1 MNSFIIASTRKDAGK
16 TSLLVGL
23 ARAAGKK
30 FGYIKP
36 LGDRFLYRKKR
47 LWDYDAALLV
57 NLFDLDE
64 EPEAVSI
71 GFDHSKLRYMY
82 DQQSITAKLNDLI
95 ATIGKDKEALYIEGG
110 RGLAFGAS
118 VYLDPFTISQAT
130 GLPVVIVAGG
140 EEDQIADDL
149 AFLKRFITAEEARI
163 GGVIINKV
171 KNPSDFKESH
181 LDEIEQLG
189 IPVLGI
195 VPYEP
200 ELTTLSVST
209 VADKLFARVI
219 AGESGLNRTI
229 RNVLV
234 GAMSVGAVFNKPVFH
249 KPDKMI
255 ITPGDRSDM
264 VLAALDAGGTSC
276 ILLTNNIVPP
286 PNIITRA
293 TEQGVPVLL
302 VPSDTYTTAKQ
313 VDHLEP
319 LLTKEDTDKVAI
331 LTRLVVDNLDMQALE
346 AM

>member
-1 MNSFIIASTRKDAGK
+1 VNSFIIASTRKDAGK

-23 ARAAGKK
+23 ARATGKR

-57 NLFDLDE
+57 RLFGLEE

-82 DQQSITAKLNDLI
+82 DQESITEKLKELI
-95 ATIGKDKEALYIEGG
+95 AEVGKDKEALYIETGK
-110 RGLAFGAS
+110 GLAFGAS
-118 VYLDPFTISQAT
+118 VYLDPLTISKAT
-130 GLPVVIVAGG
+130 GMKVVIVAGG
-140 EEDQIADDL
+140 EEDEIADDL
-149 AFLKRFITAEEARI
+149 AFLKRFVSAEEAHI

-171 KNPSDFKESH
+171 KKPEDFKTTH
-181 LDEIEQLG
+181 LEEIEELG
-189 IPVLGI
+189 IPVFGI
-195 VPYEP
+195 IPYEP

-209 VADKLFARVI
+209 VAEKLFARVI

-234 GAMSVGAVFNKPVFH
+234 GAMSVGAVLNKPVFS
-249 KPDKMI
+249 KPDKLI

-264 VLAALDAGGTSC
+264 ILAALDTGGTSC

-286 PNIITRA
+286 ANVITRA
-293 TEQGVPVLL
+293 TEQGIPLLL
-302 VPSDTYTTAKQ
+302 VPTDTYTTAMQ
-313 VDHLEP
+313 VDKIEP
-319 LLTKEDTDKVAI
+319 LLTVEDTDKVAL
-331 LTRLVVDNLDMQALE
+331 LTRLVVDNVDLNALGSL
-346 AM
+346 

>member
-23 ARAAGKK
+23 ARAMGKD

-57 NLFDLDE
+57 RLFDLEE

-82 DQQSITAKLNDLI
+82 DQESITAKLKELI
-95 ATIGKDKEALYIEGG
+95 AEVGKDKEALYIEGG
-110 RGLAFGAS
+110 KGLAFGAS
-118 VYLDPFTISQAT
+118 VYLDPLTISKAT
-130 GLPVVIVAGG
+130 GLQVVIVAGG
-140 EEDQIADDL
+140 EEDEIADDL
-149 AFLKRFITAEEARI
+149 AFLKRFVSAEEAHI

-171 KNPSDFKESH
+171 KKPEDFKATH
-181 LDEIEQLG
+181 LEEIEELG
-189 IPVLGI
+189 IPVFGI

-234 GAMSVGAVFNKPVFH
+234 GAMSVGEVFNKPVFS
-249 KPDKMI
+249 KPDKMV

-264 VLAALDAGGTSC
+264 ILAALDAGGTSC

-286 PNIITRA
+286 ASVITRA
-293 TEQGVPVLL
+293 TEQGVPILL
-302 VPSDTYTTAKQ
+302 VPTDTYTTAMQ
-313 VDHLEP
+313 VDKIEP
-319 LLTKEDTDKVAI
+319 LLTVEDTDKVAL
-331 LTRLVVDNLDMQALE
+331 LTRLVVDNVDLNALGSL
-346 AM
+346 